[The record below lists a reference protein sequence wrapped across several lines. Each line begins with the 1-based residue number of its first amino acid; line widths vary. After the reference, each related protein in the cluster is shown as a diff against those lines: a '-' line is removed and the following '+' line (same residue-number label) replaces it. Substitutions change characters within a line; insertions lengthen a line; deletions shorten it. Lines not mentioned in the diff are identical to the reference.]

1 MYSSVI
7 NHGTAPA
14 AARQFF
20 RAAGLS
26 AALNVLRV
34 AVQGEGQLKTMPNNT
49 AIMISFAACFALHIS
64 TTADAGRDSTLAPSI
79 RTLIA
84 ETTET
89 LERIGSTPVQRKG
102 LSCLFARQLKHI
114 LKLAARSSSDH
125 SRHPEMA
132 ASSSTVATAR
142 ESDVLPA
149 NIKTDMGG
157 GVPITGNNGAAAG
170 PAMDMAAAAANG
182 GPSMPPDYLM
192 FSTMSNNELDEV
204 IINTDVGM
212 ETLWDDFQ
220 FHNSDLDWMDWK
232 TFA

>member
-49 AIMISFAACFALHIS
+49 AIMISFAACFALRVG
-64 TTADAGRDSTLAPSI
+64 TVTDAGRDSTLAPSI

-84 ETTET
+84 ETTEA
-89 LERIGSTPVQRKG
+89 LERIGSTPVQRRG
-102 LSCLFARQLKHI
+102 LSCLFARQLQHI
-114 LKLAARSSSDH
+114 LKLAARSSADH
-125 SRHPEMA
+125 SRHTEL
-132 ASSSTVATAR
+132 ASASTR
-142 ESDVLPA
+142 DSEVLPA
-149 NIKTDMGG
+149 NMNDMGDGAG
-157 GVPITGNNGAAAG
+157 GGPMSTHGNPAAG
-170 PAMDMAAAAANG
+170 PVMDMAAAAAG
-182 GPSMPPDYLM
+182 GPHNMPPDYLM